1 MNVKALVLVSLIVLS
16 VGCSPNGSS
25 SYRPSSVT
33 HASYSSSSTSSE
45 DTWEY
50 KLALLN
56 KGTHVS
62 TSDPTVKRFR
72 GLLDRITAKSGLSDK
87 RVAET
92 TYGHHELVKKAGDSI
107 SLLRFMDECC
117 RTYETGEQLG
127 VSYEEILTTVVIMVE
142 NG

>member
-1 MNVKALVLVSLIVLS
+1 MNIKSIVSVSLVVLS
-16 VGCSPNGSS
+16 VGCSPKSS
-25 SYRPSSVT
+25 SYRRSSVPPT
-33 HASYSSSSTSSE
+33 SYSSTSTE

-50 KLALLN
+50 KLALLD
-56 KGTHVS
+56 KGEYVS
-62 TSDPTVKRFR
+62 TDDPTVRRFR
-72 GLLDRITAKSGLSDK
+72 GLLDRISKKSGLSDK
-87 RVAET
+87 KIAET
-92 TYGHHELVKKAGDSI
+92 TYGHHELIKKAGDSI

>member
-1 MNVKALVLVSLIVLS
+1 MNIKSVVSVSLVVLS

-25 SYRPSSVT
+25 SYRPSGVT
-33 HASYSSSSTSSE
+33 RTSHSTAE

-56 KGTHVS
+56 KGEYVS
-62 TSDPTVKRFR
+62 PNDPTVRRFR
-72 GLLDRITAKSGLSDK
+72 GLLDRIAKKSGLSDK
-87 RVAET
+87 RIAET
-92 TYGHHELVKKAGDSI
+92 TYGHHDLVKKAGDSI
-107 SLLRFMDECC
+107 SLLRFMDESC

-127 VSYEEILTTVVIMVE
+127 VSYEEILTTVVLMVE